1 MVNFPSTTA
10 ERKFRGGIGGKVGE
24 SLPRCEQVASFST
37 CIYPPSAKVDQEV
50 AIKIFLT
57 RGGTSEVSVEPRRSL
72 IDRRLKDSKI
82 SRGGGGGGEAARKGQ
97 AVEQWRI
104 ITGR

>member
-10 ERKFRGGIGGKVGE
+10 ERKFRGGIGGKVGK

-57 RGGTSEVSVEPRRSL
+57 RGGTSEVSAEPRRSL

-82 SRGGGGGGEAARKGQ
+82 SRGGEERRRVRGRRLNNGG
-97 AVEQWRI
+97 
-104 ITGR
+104 